1 MSRKLRLIRRLERH
15 LRKHPNDKQAWE
27 LLKALKEGR
36 YEWRG
41 RSVVIKPAGG
51 GGEAQQA
58 TAGQQAG
65 QPQQ

>member
-15 LRKHPNDKQAWE
+15 LKKHPNDKKAAE

-41 RSVVIKPAGG
+41 RSVVVKEARES
-51 GGEAQQA
+51 GES
-58 TAGQQAG
+58 
-65 QPQQ
+65 

>member
-15 LRKHPNDKQAWE
+15 LRKHPNDKQALE

-41 RSVVIKPAGG
+41 RSVVIKPAGE
-51 GGEAQQA
+51 EAQQPQ
-58 TAGQQAG
+58 GQS
-65 QPQQ
+65 